1 VNNTGRRRFAK
12 EFSISKPKRW
22 LEKLA
27 VSKNI
32 PLHIIQQYHAGRRE
46 CAPCVKKQ
54 TCVACRKKREIA
66 AAAAAASYSCCCRTP
81 SPQKLEE
88 EETRRNSSMNKARGI
103 LLHIKHKSD
112 AGIINAMTVPIVSES
127 TTTVVQAEERR
138 YAPEANQGNA
148 ALLEEWK
155 NLMNRGRRRW
165 LSLLMRRIE
174 LVVVV
179 VFEVVAIGMQSTAK
193 KLRTQCRFRKIAI
206 FEKKL
211 VFAFPS
217 FPSCWCSVSLSLC
230 LSLVL
235 CLYIYA
241 DLKMLEFLCCSSCW
255 SGYIYIYIYMFSHLM
270 YPYTTWAKSICT
282 KLSWC

>member
-1 VNNTGRRRFAK
+1 VNNSGRRRFAK

-66 AAAAAASYSCCCRTP
+66 AAAAASSSSSSCRIP

-103 LLHIKHKSD
+103 LLHTKRKSD

-127 TTTVVQAEERR
+127 TTTVVQAEDRR
-138 YAPEANQGNA
+138 YAPEANQGSA

-165 LSLLMRRIE
+165 LSLLEENNHNMTSIAAAAAAAGVSQQGRKQVKAAVYQKQQQQQRI
-174 LVVVV
+174 V
-179 VFEVVAIGMQSTAK
+179 STAK
-193 KLRTQCRFRKIAI
+193 SLRSPELHSSGWLLAKLQEIQNETFDIRKAS
-206 FEKKL
+206 E
-211 VFAFPS
+211 AR
-217 FPSCWCSVSLSLC
+217 SLF
-230 LSLVL
+230 
-235 CLYIYA
+235 
-241 DLKMLEFLCCSSCW
+241 LKNL
-255 SGYIYIYIYMFSHLM
+255 
-270 YPYTTWAKSICT
+270 
-282 KLSWC
+282 

>member
-1 VNNTGRRRFAK
+1 VNNSGRRRFAK

-54 TCVACRKKREIA
+54 TCVACKKKREIA
-66 AAAAAASYSCCCRTP
+66 AAAAAPSSSSSCRTP

-103 LLHIKHKSD
+103 PLHIKRKSD
-112 AGIINAMTVPIVSES
+112 AGISNAMTVPNVSES
-127 TTTVVQAEERR
+127 ITTVVQAEERR
-138 YAPEANQGNA
+138 YAPEANQGSA

-165 LSLLMRRIE
+165 LSLLEENNHNMTSIAAAAAAAAGVSQQGSKQVKAAVYQKQQQQRI
-174 LVVVV
+174 V
-179 VFEVVAIGMQSTAK
+179 STAK
-193 KLRTQCRFRKIAI
+193 SLRSPELHSSGWLLAKLQEIQNETFDIRKAS
-206 FEKKL
+206 E
-211 VFAFPS
+211 ARS
-217 FPSCWCSVSLSLC
+217 
-230 LSLVL
+230 
-235 CLYIYA
+235 
-241 DLKMLEFLCCSSCW
+241 MFLNN
-255 SGYIYIYIYMFSHLM
+255 L
-270 YPYTTWAKSICT
+270 
-282 KLSWC
+282 

>member
-54 TCVACRKKREIA
+54 TCVACREKREIA
-66 AAAAAASYSCCCRTP
+66 AAASSSCCCCRTP

-103 LLHIKHKSD
+103 LLHIKRKSD

-138 YAPEANQGNA
+138 YAPEANQGSA

-155 NLMNRGRRRW
+155 NLRNRGRRRW
-165 LSLLMRRIE
+165 LSLLEENSHNMTSIAAAAAAAGVSQQGRKQVKAAVYKKQQQQRI
-174 LVVVV
+174 V
-179 VFEVVAIGMQSTAK
+179 STAK
-193 KLRTQCRFRKIAI
+193 SLRSPELHSSGWLLAKLQEIQNETFDIRKAS
-206 FEKKL
+206 EARSL
-211 VFAFPS
+211 FPNN
-217 FPSCWCSVSLSLC
+217 L
-230 LSLVL
+230 
-235 CLYIYA
+235 
-241 DLKMLEFLCCSSCW
+241 
-255 SGYIYIYIYMFSHLM
+255 
-270 YPYTTWAKSICT
+270 
-282 KLSWC
+282 